1 MKSPNAIGV
10 IELSSLFKGFEVQ
23 DTVLKMTRIEKILA
37 RTICSGKYLIIVR
50 GEIADVEACIMQAEK
65 TGGFAIV
72 NALMIPRV
80 DETVFPAI
88 AGTTVLDSPEV
99 DGMLVLETFSV
110 ASAVKAADYAVKEAD
125 ITLLRIHA
133 AMAIGG
139 KGLVVMTGNID
150 ALKSSLEPALA
161 FLKEEGLLAGYS
173 LITHPHEDV
182 LRDLL

>member
-1 MKSPNAIGV
+1 MNTHNAIGV

-23 DTVLKMTRIEKILA
+23 DTVLKMTRIEKLLA
-37 RTICSGKYLIIVR
+37 RTICSGKYIILVR
-50 GEIADVEACIMQAEK
+50 GEIADVEACIQQAKK

-80 DETVFPAI
+80 DEKIFPAI
-88 AGTTVLDSPEV
+88 AGTTTLDSPEV
-99 DGMLVLETFSV
+99 DGMAVIESFSV
-110 ASAVKAADYAVKEAD
+110 ASAIKAADFAVKEAD
-125 ITLLRIHA
+125 ITLLRIHV

-150 ALKSSLEPALA
+150 ALKSSLTPALE
-161 FLKEEGLLAGYS
+161 FLKEEGLLAGHS
-173 LITHPHEDV
+173 LITNPHQDL